1 MSSLDHNSFDALRP
15 AGAKMETTKEL
26 LARLE
31 AIFEARFEEKV
42 AHLRQELQKV
52 KENDASTSK
61 HVES

>member
-1 MSSLDHNSFDALRP
+1 
-15 AGAKMETTKEL
+15 L

-31 AIFEARFEEKV
+31 ALLEEKV

>member
-1 MSSLDHNSFDALRP
+1 
-15 AGAKMETTKEL
+15 METTKEL

-31 AIFEARFEEKV
+31 ALLEARFEARFEEKV

-61 HVES
+61 HANHVES

>member
-1 MSSLDHNSFDALRP
+1 MSSSSDQLRSYLDHNSFDALRP

-42 AHLRQELQKV
+42 AHLR
-52 KENDASTSK
+52 
-61 HVES
+61 